1 MDFSNLII
9 NRIVIHEIFKLGE
22 NKEVIPPRYAK
33 KLSTLDTNGKNVL
46 QERIVSAIGSD
57 SRSIEMEILE
67 FHEESCANI
76 VSKLINVGDDEFIE
90 VSKSLALKLAN
101 AQNNRKIPG
110 GIVVVVQGACGAQIP
125 KKFVAIIKA
134 ELHSGFTRDDSIA
147 LQFISELLLTP
158 QQKLYKI
165 AAFIEEDS
173 DIKKKLNERFSLTV
187 YDNNMKKAETK
198 ELATYFYA
206 SFLGSEFKKNSKYIT
221 SNFYDYTK
229 KFINSL
235 DISDEEKIDL
245 NSSLRTYVKSEI
257 NTTIS
262 VDEFASEYLTEDFRD
277 EYKYNMEELNIPL
290 TTICKDTTYLKN
302 KLRERRIKFTN
313 DFTLV
318 GPEDKFNDSIKVI
331 KPDENGNIVLEDIN
345 NKTFLSIN
353 GKIKDQ

>member
-1 MDFSNLII
+1 MDFSNVKIQ
-9 NRIVIHEIFKLGE
+9 RIVIHEIFKLGE
-22 NKEVIPPRYAK
+22 NKEVIPPRYAN
-33 KLSTLDTNGKNVL
+33 KLSNLDISGKNVL

-57 SRSIEMEILE
+57 SRSIEMEIVE
-67 FHEESCANI
+67 CNEESCVSI
-76 VSKLINVGDDEFIE
+76 VNDLINVGDDEFIE
-90 VSKSLALKLAN
+90 VSKRIALKLAN
-101 AQNNRKIPG
+101 TQNNRKIPG
-110 GIVVVVQGACGAQIP
+110 GIVVIVQGTCGGQVS

-165 AAFIEEDS
+165 AAFIED
-173 DIKKKLNERFSLTV
+173 DTDTRKRLNERFSLTV

-206 SFLGSEFKKNSKYIT
+206 TFLGSEFKKNSKYIT

-229 KFINSL
+229 RFINGL

-262 VDEFASEYLTEDFRD
+262 VDEFASEYLSEDFRD
-277 EYKYNMEELNIPL
+277 EYKSKMEELNIPL
-290 TTICKDTTYLKN
+290 TTISKDTTYLKN

-318 GPEDKFNDSIKVI
+318 GPEDKFSDSIKVI
-331 KPDENGNIVLEDIN
+331 EPDENGNIVLDDTN
-345 NKTFLSIN
+345 NKTFLCIS
-353 GKIKDQ
+353 GKIKEQ